1 MFSKEESKQLRQD
14 FWIAFGKSFP
24 KKWVLYNTNIK
35 GLTFKFH
42 FDLKK
47 AMVSL
52 DVDHFDLEK
61 RIELWEKIISLKSII
76 QNDFLPQSQFED
88 YFILENKKEIS
99 RVFVE
104 KKEVS
109 IHNKN
114 TWQETMLFL
123 KETMEIFEAFF
134 LEYKDILEE

>member
-123 KETMEIFEAFF
+123 KETMEIFETFF